1 MEETRVG
8 FALTGSFCTLDN
20 ALRAMEETAASYP
33 NILPILSSGGRKPF
47 ASGRRTPAAAGP

>member
-33 NILPILSSGGRKPF
+33 YILRILSE
-47 ASGRRTPAAAGP
+47 T

>member
-20 ALRAMEETAASYP
+20 ALRDRRELPQYP
-33 NILPILSSGGRKPF
+33 PHSL
-47 ASGRRTPAAAGP
+47 